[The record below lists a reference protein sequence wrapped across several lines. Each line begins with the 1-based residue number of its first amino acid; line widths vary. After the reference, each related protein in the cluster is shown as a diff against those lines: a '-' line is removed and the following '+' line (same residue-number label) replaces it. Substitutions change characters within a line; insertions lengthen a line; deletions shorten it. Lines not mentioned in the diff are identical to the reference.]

1 MKLKHIIDPR
11 LLKYIALF
19 YTFTVL
25 IGLIRKVYL
34 KSTGL
39 YYKTISWFGLFT
51 YDIILDWL
59 IVIAF
64 MILMSRLIKRM
75 FEKQL
80 SWTRIILVHLFFSF
94 FMGYFIFFISGL
106 IVVLINGSPLQS
118 ILVNLSLNHFM
129 SVVHL
134 NFLVYF
140 SLIGII
146 TVYFYTNKIKNIEL
160 QKSQLETQLATTKLN
175 MLKSQLHPHFMFNT
189 LNSISSLM
197 EVDIERSQNL
207 IADFGDLFREFI
219 AYNETH
225 MIPLKKSLEFLDKY
239 MDIISVRFSDHLTFT
254 KTIEQGVENYLVPS
268 LLMQP
273 IIENAIKHGY
283 GYNIT
288 ELEIKLSIYKTENN
302 LTIEIVNNGIPLE
315 DNFNKLLEKGTGLKT
330 THERLKT
337 LFGNNFNFKLE
348 NRNDGKVLS
357 MITFP
362 VT

>member
-1 MKLKHIIDPR
+1 MKLKYIIDPR

-39 YYKTISWFGLFT
+39 FYKTISWFGMFT

-59 IVIAF
+59 IVIVF

-75 FEKQL
+75 FERKL

-106 IVVLINGSPLQS
+106 IVVLINGSPLIS
-118 ILVNLSLNHFM
+118 LLDNLSLNHFM

-140 SLIGII
+140 SMIGII
-146 TVYFYTNKIKNIEL
+146 TVYFYTNKIKNIEI

-175 MLKSQLHPHFMFNT
+175 ILKSQLHPHFMFNT

-197 EVDIERSQNL
+197 EVDVERSQNL

-254 KTIEQGVENYLVPS
+254 KTIEKGVEDYLVPS

-273 IIENAIKHGY
+273 IVENAIKHGY
-283 GYNIT
+283 GYTIT
-288 ELEIKLSIYKTENN
+288 ELEIKLSVYKIENN
-302 LTIEIVNNGIPLE
+302 LTIEIENNGAPL
-315 DNFNKLLEKGTGLKT
+315 DASFNVLLKKGTGLEM

-337 LFGNNFNFKLE
+337 LYGKNFIFILE
-348 NRNDGKVLS
+348 NNGKGSVVS
-357 MITFP
+357 KIKFP
-362 VT
+362 IE